1 MPTALPQLP
10 TARLLLRALEM
21 DQAERL
27 FTLANGPNIADN
39 TANIPSP
46 YTLEI
51 AQDFIAGIAEKYRAG
66 ESLNMGMHVRETA
79 ELVGIVSLRIN
90 ARHRYGHLGGWVAAH
105 CRNQGYAA
113 ESARAILDFGF
124 STLGLQRVGSQCFGR
139 NKASARVMQNIGL
152 RYEGCM
158 REAFLKN
165 GVYEDLL
172 GFAMVREDWER
183 AL

>member
-1 MPTALPQLP
+1 MPTALPQLSTP
-10 TARLLLRALEM
+10 RLLLRALEM
-21 DQAERL
+21 DQAETL
-27 FTLANGPNIADN
+27 FTLANGPKIADN

-46 YTLEI
+46 YTLET

-66 ESLNMGMHVRETA
+66 DLLNLGMHVRETA
-79 ELVGIVSLRIN
+79 ELIGIVSLRVN
-90 ARHRYGHLGGWVAAH
+90 ARHHYGHLGGWVAAH

-113 ESARAILDFGF
+113 EAASAVIGFGF
-124 STLGLQRVGSQCFGR
+124 TELGLQRVGSQCFGR
-139 NKASARVMQNIGL
+139 NQESARVMQKIGL

-172 GFAMVREDWER
+172 VFATVRDDWER
-183 AL
+183 AR